1 MLGWLISHLSNSVID
16 VDLLP
21 GTGSGIEFSRCV
33 MSCINRSHEY
43 LDVDVDTSRALAT
56 RDVFDVIIS
65 YSVLHHP

>member
-1 MLGWLISHLSNSVID
+1 M
-16 VDLLP
+16 
-21 GTGSGIEFSRCV
+21 

>member
-1 MLGWLISHLSNSVID
+1 MVNKSFIKQCYKRGPTTWY
-16 VDLLP
+16 
-21 GTGSGIEFSRCV
+21 TSGIEFSRCV

>member
-21 GTGSGIEFSRCV
+21 GTHQALNSV
-33 MSCINRSHEY
+33 DMSCINRSHEY